1 MRSMSAAR
9 RVTILGATG
18 SVGLSTAAVVEEAL
32 ARGEPIEVEA
42 LAAGRDVDK
51 LVALA
56 KRLRPRFAAI
66 HDETQGPA
74 LREALAGVGCAVGA
88 GPEAVVEAAER
99 PADWVMAAI
108 VGAAGLAPTLAAT
121 NRGATVAL
129 ANKESLVCA
138 GDLLTRAALKAGAT
152 LLPVD
157 SEHSAIFQVWEGPEW
172 VEKVTL
178 TASGGPFR
186 KASLA
191 EMARVTPAQAVA
203 HPTWPMGA
211 KISVDC
217 ATMMNKGLELIEA
230 MHLFSIEADRLDVLI
245 HPQSIIHSL
254 VHYVDGSVLA
264 QLGVPDMR
272 TPIAYALA
280 WPDRMAVSTPRLDLA
295 KLQTLSFEAP
305 DEDRFPNLRLAWQ
318 AAKAGGGHT
327 AILNAANEV
336 AVAAFLRGE
345 TGFLEIGEIN
355 ARVMDAAEGPS
366 LAAIAKS
373 PSSLDELRAI
383 DETVRHFTRDVLA
396 RIR

>member
-1 MRSMSAAR
+1 MNAAR

-18 SVGLSTAAVVEEAL
+18 SVGLSTVAVVEEAIAQGEPLIVEAIAAGSDVEKLAAL
-32 ARGEPIEVEA
+32 AR
-42 LAAGRDVDK
+42 
-51 LVALA
+51 
-56 KRLRPRFAAI
+56 RLKPKFVAI
-66 HDETQGPA
+66 HDEAQGPA
-74 LREALAGVGCAVGA
+74 LKDALAGTGCAIGA

-121 NRGATVAL
+121 SRGATIAL

-138 GDLLTRAALKAGAT
+138 GDLVTRTALEAGAT
-152 LLPVD
+152 LVPVD
-157 SEHSAIFQVWEGPEW
+157 SEHSAIFQVWEGPER

-186 KASLA
+186 EMSRAAMAS
-191 EMARVTPAQAVA
+191 VTPAQAVA

-230 MHLFSIEADRLDVLI
+230 MHLFSIEAERLDVII

-264 QLGVPDMR
+264 QLGAPDMR

-280 WPDRMAVSTPRLDLA
+280 WPDRMEVSTPRLDLA
-295 KLQTLSFEAP
+295 KLKTLTFDAP
-305 DEDRFPNLRLAWQ
+305 DEERFPNLRLARE

-345 TGFLEIGEIN
+345 IGFLQIGDIN
-355 ARVMDAAEGPS
+355 ARVMEATNGPP
-366 LAAIAKS
+366 LASIAKS
-373 PSSLDELRAI
+373 PSSLDEVRVI
-383 DETVRHFTRDVLA
+383 DQAVRHFTGDVLA
-396 RIR
+396 RMR

>member
-1 MRSMSAAR
+1 MYAAR

-18 SVGLSTAAVVEEAL
+18 SVGLSTAAVVEEAV
-32 ARGEPIEVEA
+32 ARGEPLAVEA
-42 LAAGRDVDK
+42 IAAGRDVEK

-56 KRLRPRFAAI
+56 RRLKPRFVAI
-66 HDETQGPA
+66 HDETQGAA
-74 LREALAGVGCAVGA
+74 LKEALAGLDCVVGA
-88 GPEAVVEAAER
+88 GEAAVVEAAER
-99 PADWVMAAI
+99 DADWVMAAI
-108 VGAAGLAPTLAAT
+108 VGAAGLAPTLAAAA
-121 NRGATVAL
+121 RGATVAL

-138 GDLLTRAALKAGAT
+138 GDLLTRTALEAGAALI
-152 LLPVD
+152 PVD
-157 SEHSAIFQVWEGPEW
+157 SEHSAIFQVWEGPER

-186 KASLA
+186 EVSRDA
-191 EMARVTPAQAVA
+191 MAGVTPAQAVA

-264 QLGVPDMR
+264 QLGAPDMR

-280 WPDRMAVSTPRLDLA
+280 WPDRMQVSTPRLDLA
-295 KLQTLSFEAP
+295 KLKTLSFDAP
-305 DEDRFPNLRLAWQ
+305 DEERFPNLRLARE

-345 TGFLEIGEIN
+345 VGFLQIGEIN
-355 ARVMDAAEGPS
+355 ARVMEATNGPA
-366 LAAIAKS
+366 LASIAKS

-383 DETVRHFTRDVLA
+383 DQAARQFSGDVLA
-396 RIR
+396 QMR

>member
-1 MRSMSAAR
+1 MYAAR

-18 SVGLSTAAVVEEAL
+18 SVGLSTAAVVEEAV
-32 ARGEPIEVEA
+32 ARGEPLAVEA
-42 LAAGRDVDK
+42 IAAGRDVEK

-56 KRLRPRFAAI
+56 RRLKPRFVAI
-66 HDETQGPA
+66 HDETQGAA
-74 LREALAGVGCAVGA
+74 LKEALAGLDCVVGA
-88 GPEAVVEAAER
+88 GEAAVVEAAER
-99 PADWVMAAI
+99 DADWVMAAI
-108 VGAAGLAPTLAAT
+108 VGAAGLAPTLAAAA
-121 NRGATVAL
+121 RGATVAL

-138 GDLLTRAALKAGAT
+138 GDLLTRTALEAGAALI
-152 LLPVD
+152 PVD
-157 SEHSAIFQVWEGPEW
+157 SEHSAIFQVWEGPER

-186 KASLA
+186 VVSRDA
-191 EMARVTPAQAVA
+191 MAGVTPAQAVA

-264 QLGVPDMR
+264 QLGAPDMR

-280 WPDRMAVSTPRLDLA
+280 WPDRMQVSTPRLDLA
-295 KLQTLSFEAP
+295 KLKTLSFDAP
-305 DEDRFPNLRLAWQ
+305 DEERFPNLRLARE

-345 TGFLEIGEIN
+345 VGFLQMGEIN
-355 ARVMDAAEGPS
+355 ARVMEATNGPA
-366 LAAIAKS
+366 LASIAKS

-383 DETVRHFTRDVLA
+383 DQAARQFSGDVLA
-396 RIR
+396 QMR

>member
-1 MRSMSAAR
+1 
-9 RVTILGATG
+9 
-18 SVGLSTAAVVEEAL
+18 
-32 ARGEPIEVEA
+32 VEA
-42 LAAGRDVDK
+42 IAAGRDVEK

-56 KRLRPRFAAI
+56 RRLKPRFVAI
-66 HDETQGPA
+66 HDETQGAA
-74 LREALAGVGCAVGA
+74 LKEALAGLDCVVGA
-88 GPEAVVEAAER
+88 GEAAVVEAAER
-99 PADWVMAAI
+99 DADWVMAAI
-108 VGAAGLAPTLAAT
+108 VGAAGLAPTLAAAA
-121 NRGATVAL
+121 RGATVAL

-138 GDLLTRAALKAGAT
+138 GDLLTRTALEAGAALI
-152 LLPVD
+152 PVD
-157 SEHSAIFQVWEGPEW
+157 SEHSAIFQVWEGPER

-186 KASLA
+186 EVSRDA
-191 EMARVTPAQAVA
+191 MAGVTPAQAVA

-264 QLGVPDMR
+264 QLGAPDMR

-280 WPDRMAVSTPRLDLA
+280 WPDRMQVSTPRLDLA
-295 KLQTLSFEAP
+295 KLKTLSFDAP
-305 DEDRFPNLRLAWQ
+305 DEERFPNLRLARE

-345 TGFLEIGEIN
+345 VGFLQMGEIN
-355 ARVMDAAEGPS
+355 ARVMEATNGPA
-366 LAAIAKS
+366 LASIAKS

-383 DETVRHFTRDVLA
+383 DQAARQFSGDVLA
-396 RIR
+396 QMR